1 VRSEP
6 RVDSNRR
13 IGFVPSIASTR
24 LLRPATWALIAGA
37 IACGA
42 SRHGPPRADDPSF
55 YDYTTDR
62 VETLAE
68 FRQLAAVSPDIDDR
82 PAVAGAKFVISDFS
96 DPERRKLHFLDGRFY
111 QFHDEWFWFRLLNG
125 QSVPGGLAL
134 EPHAFREPEQ
144 ARAWARAHEDDLPSG
159 LELWQ
164 ERLYAPEFYEHSLDA
179 SERVIGAGSLIHVD
193 ARPPR
198 REEVWGFELD
208 YSDPAGPA
216 ELDVF
221 FELLLAAIPED
232 ARGKLK
238 WIARSPEQMALAEA
252 LARDAPERKSRV
264 MTYSELSVPGE
275 TVVYSPGIVVG
286 RFEAF
291 RDLARLSEARP
302 DSILLLGALP
312 EYLPQARGLVTSI
325 PQTPL
330 AHLNLLAKGRK
341 IANVYRGGLF
351 EDPEIAD
358 LVRSRAPVVV
368 SAQGNTLEFRRI
380 SEAQYER
387 WNSLVRVEPKTLAPT
402 DAANAPYVVDLAN
415 TALDAL
421 PGLAPLIGGKSTG
434 MVRLLHAVA
443 EHRRSSISALGFDTP
458 DRPLAISVRAF
469 REHLAPL
476 VPNIR
481 ALLADP
487 SFDKFKKLRF
497 LALEGAE
504 RFQERFPSD
513 RDERLAKSYLNPRA
527 IGPIAEVVREG
538 GLRRMIR
545 KAPLPASV
553 RAELER
559 VVVPHFATY
568 SKEQGLRFRSSST
581 VEDIEGFNGA
591 GLYVSSTGFVEPR
604 KAQGKLEKRASLADA
619 LRKTWASYY
628 GAEAFEERR
637 DYGIDHLAADMAVL
651 VHARFD
657 DALEQSNGVFTFTLG
672 GPEGAELSV
681 NVQPGAVSVT
691 NPPTD
696 RPVTPEST
704 RVRRRGSELAVE
716 RVSLSSIGRAGVNVL
731 SDAELRDLYVLAEDV
746 TRTALARANQGVP
759 KERQRR
765 SLTLDFEFRR
775 VAAGWPALREG
786 RHPSRFV
793 VKQMRPLEPSPRV
806 DAPLR
811 SAPIPHDVLARARRI
826 ERRRCSSDRV
836 ELSFLSVLTDP
847 HAEPDLG
854 YARTPLL
861 AELTLDTDPK
871 SERGARTFT
880 HLELAALKWVAENSL
895 DVDLRGH
902 PGATRLELRDSELVV
917 FGADA
922 VPFRV
927 TLSCSTNVEYA
938 EPTELLRSYLLAP
951 KPESKSE

>member
-1 VRSEP
+1 MPVVASK
-6 RVDSNRR
+6 RR
-13 IGFVPSIASTR
+13 LKR
-24 LLRPATWALIAGA
+24 LLTGALLAA
-37 IACGA
+37 AVACGA
-42 SRHGPPRADDPSF
+42 TRHAGQQRDDPDF

-62 VETLAE
+62 VESLAE
-68 FRQLAAVSPDIDDR
+68 FRQLAAVPPGIDDR
-82 PAVAGAKFVISDFS
+82 PAVAGAKFVISNFS
-96 DPERRKLHFLDGRFY
+96 DPQRRRLHFLDGRHY

-125 QSVPGGLAL
+125 QSVPGDLAL
-134 EPHAFREPEQ
+134 ERHPFREPEQ
-144 ARAWARAHEDDLPSG
+144 ARAWARAHEDDLPPG
-159 LELWQ
+159 LQLWQ
-164 ERLYAPEFYEHSLDA
+164 ERLYAPEFYEYSLDA

-198 REEVWGFELD
+198 RAEVWGFELD
-208 YSDPAGPA
+208 YADPAGPA

-221 FELLLAAIPED
+221 FELLLAAIPEG
-232 ARGKLK
+232 ARSKLK
-238 WIARSPEQMALAEA
+238 WIARSPEQMELAHS
-252 LARDAPERKSRV
+252 LAQAGERFEDRM

-291 RDLARLSEARP
+291 RDLARLPEARP

-312 EYLPQARGLVTSI
+312 EYLPQARGLLTSI

-358 LVRSRAPVVV
+358 LVRARAPVVV
-368 SAQGNTLEFRRI
+368 SAQGDKLQLRRI

-387 WNSLVRVEPKTLAPT
+387 WTSLVRVEPKEIPRV
-402 DAANAPYVVDLAN
+402 DAANAPYIVDLAN
-415 TALDAL
+415 TSLDAL
-421 PGLAPLIGGKSTG
+421 PALAPLIGGKSTG

-443 EHRRSSISALGFDTP
+443 DQRGRHAALDFDTP

-476 VPNIR
+476 VPTIR
-481 ALLADP
+481 TLLSDP
-487 SFDKFKKLRF
+487 NFDKYKKLRY
-497 LALEGAE
+497 LALEGAPG
-504 RFQERFPSD
+504 FQERFPSD
-513 RDERLAKSYLNPRA
+513 RDARLAKSYLNPRA
-527 IGPIAEVVREG
+527 VGPISMVVREG

-553 RAELER
+553 RAELDR
-559 VVVPHFATY
+559 VLVPHFSAY

-604 KAQGKLEKRASLADA
+604 KKQGKLEKRASIADA

-637 DYGIDHLAADMAVL
+637 DHAIDHLAQDMAVL

-672 GPEGAELSV
+672 APAGSELRV
-681 NVQPGAVSVT
+681 DVQPGAVSVT

-696 RPVTPEST
+696 RHVTPESS
-704 RVRRRGSELAVE
+704 RVRRSGRELSVQ
-716 RVSLSSIGRAGVNVL
+716 RVSLSSLGRPGVHVL
-731 SDAELRDLYVLAEDV
+731 SDAELRELFALAESV
-746 TRTALARANQGVP
+746 TRTELARANHAIP

-775 VAAGWPALREG
+775 VAPGWPALREG
-786 RHPSRFV
+786 RRPGRFV

-806 DAPLR
+806 GPELR
-811 SAPIPHDVLARARRI
+811 KAPIPHDVLSRARRI
-826 ERRRCSSDRV
+826 ERQRCSADRI
-836 ELSFLSVLTDP
+836 ELSYLTVLTDP
-847 HAEPDLG
+847 NAEPDLG
-854 YARTPLL
+854 HATQPLL
-861 AELTLDTDPK
+861 AELTLDTDRA
-871 SERGARTFT
+871 SDRGMESFT
-880 HLELAALKWVAENSL
+880 HLELDPEVVSDGALG
-895 DVDLRGH
+895 VDLRGH
-902 PGATRLELRDSELVV
+902 PNVTRLELRGSELVV
-917 FGADA
+917 FGGG
-922 VPFRV
+922 VPSRV
-927 TLSCSTNVEYA
+927 RVSCVSTVEYA
-938 EPTELLRSYLLAP
+938 EPSELLRSYLSAP
-951 KPESKSE
+951 KSETNTE